1 MFVGCDRD
9 GVGEVYV
16 SWIVSR
22 DLKVSSLCCVAY
34 GFCGE
39 YV

>member
-1 MFVGCDRD
+1 MFMGCDRD

-16 SWIVSR
+16 LWIVPR
-22 DLKVSSLCCVAY
+22 DLKVNSLWCVAY

-39 YV
+39 YM